1 MASSCSQTSFALKLL
16 VEHINADKRLV
27 ERTVAVEQLV
37 EHIVAV
43 EMPVDNT
50 AAEELDRNTELLD
63 LRLNQ

>member
-1 MASSCSQTSFALKLL
+1 LASFCSQTSFALKLL
-16 VEHINADKRLV
+16 VKHIDADKHLA

-50 AAEELDRNTELLD
+50 AVEELDRNIELLD
-63 LRLNQ
+63 LHPYQ